1 VTPRPLRAAGVSLRK
16 ALAADLTARP
26 RDVRA
31 TSCTNDFRRV
41 RRGDVFVALSG
52 AESDGHDFAVEAVRR
67 GAAAVVCERMLP
79 VFDVPQFV
87 VANSRVAYGKLCQA
101 LVGNPSQQLK
111 VIGVTGTS
119 GKTTVVRLIAS
130 ILSAAGY
137 EAGAIDSLAHWD
149 GLDCQHAPDV
159 ELSPP
164 VLARWLGQM
173 AANGLSHAIVEVSS
187 RDLIQSALAGVELDS
202 VCITQVGRDHLDWH
216 GSLENYRQAK
226 RRILD
231 HLRADG
237 VAILNADCQPSMRM
251 LAELDGPALTIGLR
265 QPAEISAEIIEQ
277 HVNEQSFVLTAGDD
291 SVGVR
296 TTLVGDHHVYNCLT
310 AAALGLSYG
319 IELTTIARGLEA
331 VEELPGRM
339 QRIVCGQEFSV
350 LVDAANTPD
359 TLRACLKAARNVTS
373 GRLIVVVG
381 ANGDVHHEQL
391 PALGRVAGSLAD
403 MSVITTTGPCER
415 GSRDFTRSI
424 VGGFTDPKKAHV
436 ILDRAHAI
444 AWGLDQASEGDT
456 VVLAGMGERLYP
468 NTNTNELPWDDGDV
482 ARHVLSGGFGS
493 TLPHRIAA

>member
-1 VTPRPLRAAGVSLRK
+1 VKPKPQRAVGVSLRK
-16 ALAADLTARP
+16 ALAGELTGRP

-31 TSCTNDFRRV
+31 TSCTHDFRQL
-41 RRGDVFVALSG
+41 RRDDVFVALSG
-52 AESDGHDFAVEAVRR
+52 AESDGHDFAIEAVRR
-67 GAAAVVCERMLP
+67 GASAVVCERMLP

-119 GKTTVVRLIAS
+119 GKTTVVRLLAS
-130 ILSAAGY
+130 ILHLAGY
-137 EAGAIDSLAHWD
+137 EAGAIDSLTSWD
-149 GLDCQHAPDV
+149 GLDCQHSADA

-187 RDLIQSALAGVELDS
+187 RDLVQAALAGVELDS
-202 VCITQVGRDHLDWH
+202 ICVTNIGRDHLDWH

-231 HLRADG
+231 HLRPDG

-251 LAELDGPALTIGLR
+251 LDAVNGPALTIGLR
-265 QPAEISAEIIEQ
+265 QGAEISAEIVEQ
-277 HVNEQSFVLTAGDD
+277 QVNEQTFVVAAGDD

-296 TTLVGDHHVYNCLT
+296 TSIVGDHHVYNCLT
-310 AAALGLSYG
+310 AAALCLSYG

-350 LVDAANTPD
+350 LVDAANSPD
-359 TLRACLKAARNVTS
+359 TLRACLKAARHVTS
-373 GRLIVVVG
+373 GRVICVFG
-381 ANGDVHHEQL
+381 ANRDMQPQHL
-391 PALGRVAGSLAD
+391 PAMGRVAGSLAD
-403 MSVITTTGPCER
+403 LSVVTTTGPREL
-415 GSRDFTRSI
+415 GSRDFTRHI
-424 VGGFTDPKKAHV
+424 VAGFTDPKKAHV
-436 ILDRAHAI
+436 ILDRVQAI
-444 AWGLDQASEGDT
+444 AWGLEQASEGDT
-456 VVLAGMGERLYP
+456 VVLAGMGDRLYR
-468 NTNTNELPWDDGDV
+468 NTNTGEQPWDDGDV
-482 ARHVLSGGFGS
+482 ARQVLSGAFD
-493 TLPHRIAA
+493 TKPHHRVAA